1 MDTVGD
7 AYIVAAWLAYAED
20 DGDTS
25 LMEALSSRE
34 GQGEFCAPTSGHDGG
49 DASLD
54 NEHGCSPSAKRANDD
69 EKTGEG
75 KPTAWYFWH
84 QKTLEAG
91 HAQRSAHAILWL
103 AGTMLDT
110 VKAYTTKDGH
120 KLSARIGISAG
131 KLVVGALGSL
141 QPRIH
146 IRGDA
151 MREAERLEQLG
162 RPGHV
167 HVSDV
172 FLNLLAR
179 RDVFGSP
186 QFLACS
192 SGADDHITNLSTI
205 DVSLGGTGA
214 YVFWGRAEERAGR

>member
-7 AYIVAAWLAYAED
+7 AYIVAAWLAYAGD
-20 DGDTS
+20 DVDAS
-25 LMEALSSRE
+25 LMKALPSRE
-34 GQGEFCAPTSGHDGG
+34 GQSKTCAPKSGHDAG
-49 DASLD
+49 DASLGND
-54 NEHGCSPSAKRANDD
+54 QGCSASAKRANDSG
-69 EKTGEG
+69 KNGSR

-84 QKTLEAG
+84 QKALEAE

-110 VKAYTTKDGH
+110 VGAYTTKDGH

-162 RPGHV
+162 RPGNV

-172 FLNLLAR
+172 FLNILAR
-179 RDVFGSP
+179 RDVFQSP
-186 QFLACS
+186 EFLVRAP
-192 SGADDHITNLSTI
+192 GADGHITNLSSI

-214 YVFWGRAEERAGR
+214 YVFWERGGERAGR